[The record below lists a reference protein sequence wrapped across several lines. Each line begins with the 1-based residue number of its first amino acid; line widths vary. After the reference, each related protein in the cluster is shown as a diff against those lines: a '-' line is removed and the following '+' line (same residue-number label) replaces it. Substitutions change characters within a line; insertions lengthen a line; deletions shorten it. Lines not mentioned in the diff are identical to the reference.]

1 MTIDYGCPTVCV
13 PGGGSSMARVQVK
26 VGVQG
31 PPGPPGPV
39 GPPGPPGVD
48 GLPGLALALCVDEFV
63 HGDVI
68 APTRAPVGP
77 VLRYLNGLLQ
87 CSGDPTDTEPGDV
100 VLLVYQEQV
109 N

>member
-1 MTIDYGCPTVCV
+1 MTTEYGCQAACV
-13 PGGGSSMARVQVK
+13 TGGGSSMARVQVK

-31 PPGPPGPV
+31 PPGPPGP
-39 GPPGPPGVD
+39 PGVD
-48 GLPGLALALCVDEFV
+48 GLPGLTLALRVDEFV
-63 HGDVI
+63 HGDMI

>member
-1 MTIDYGCPTVCV
+1 MTTEYGCQAACV
-13 PGGGSSMARVQVK
+13 TGGGSSMARVQVK

-31 PPGPPGPV
+31 PPGPPGP
-39 GPPGPPGVD
+39 PGVD
-48 GLPGLALALCVDEFV
+48 GLPGLTLALRVDEFV
-63 HGDVI
+63 HGDTI
-68 APTRAPVGP
+68 APSRTPTGP